1 MAFLKSSNFT
11 IMIYFSRRKMAA
23 ERMID
28 LFMEL
33 YNFCKTWGI
42 TKPFS
47 YKNLVLMRITLAL
60 LGKKN
65 FDSSF
70 S

>member
-1 MAFLKSSNFT
+1 
-11 IMIYFSRRKMAA
+11 MAA

-60 LGKKN
+60 LGKRTLIPV
-65 FDSSF
+65 SVR
-70 S
+70 